1 MRRGSHAVPGLPDDA
16 DSFTDPAGL
25 LHDLDGGLSG
35 EKDCDSSDWGQRNL
49 PHGLAGGENALRK
62 KASLYGSR
70 GFVGGGG
77 VLVMSVHKNVVVL

>member
-1 MRRGSHAVPGLPDDA
+1 MRRGSHAVPGLPDNA

-35 EKDCDSSDWGQRNL
+35 GKDCDSRDGGRGICLMVWLEERMHFVCRARVFCWGWGR
-49 PHGLAGGENALRK
+49 
-62 KASLYGSR
+62 
-70 GFVGGGG
+70 G